1 MNLQFLKIVYIF
13 YDHNIVFDQQ
23 PNTYSY
29 ICNSFTVVYLIFFV
43 SKLKVCFIHE
53 NEKITKLEDNYEIS
67 TESLNS
73 FLKEDFYRSIS
84 RF

>member
-29 ICNSFTVVYLIFFV
+29 ICNSFTVVYLFFV

-53 NEKITKLEDNYEIS
+53 NGKIKLEDNYEIS
-67 TESLNS
+67 TESLLRV
-73 FLKEDFYRSIS
+73 FLKEVFYRSIS